1 MVTAYTRGCR
11 HPASLAS
18 QAGFNEQI
26 KHIIRKLHAVFVQ
39 PQQLQDKSLGGDV
52 EHQMIFA
59 RPIDH
64 IPDFDRPAV
73 TCGHDLGAIG
83 RKRHRV
89 DLAPVRVSLLAQQLQ
104 FACQTSQRASVLA
117 KEGRFRVRGAPESQ
131 TLIIPSADPETI
143 LVPSGE
149 NASDRT

>member
-1 MVTAYTRGCR
+1 MRHPVLPS
-11 HPASLAS
+11 HPASPAL
-18 QAGFNEQI
+18 QAGFNEHI

-89 DLAPVRVSLLAQQLQ
+89 DLAPVRDSLLAQQLQ
-104 FACQTSQRASVLA
+104 FACQTSQQESVLA
-117 KEGRFRVRGAPESQ
+117 EEGRLEG
-131 TLIIPSADPETI
+131 SAAHQNPR
-143 LVPSGE
+143 L
-149 NASDRT
+149 